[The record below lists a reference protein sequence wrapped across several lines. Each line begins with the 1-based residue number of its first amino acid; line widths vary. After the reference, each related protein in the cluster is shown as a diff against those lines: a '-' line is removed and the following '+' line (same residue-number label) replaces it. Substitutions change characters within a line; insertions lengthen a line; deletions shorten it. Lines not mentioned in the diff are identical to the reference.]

1 MALTARNKRLAA
13 DFFFALQIAL
23 ALISGGSQFIR
34 LLTTSQG
41 VNLSWLASWLAF
53 LLINLT
59 LILRGEGPGKSCQF
73 MDLGSGPYFL
83 TGRCIK

>member
-1 MALTARNKRLAA
+1 MALTERNQRLAA
-13 DFFFALQIAL
+13 DLFFALQIAL

-34 LLTTSQG
+34 LLTTFQG
-41 VNLSWLASWLAF
+41 VNLNWLASWLAF

-73 MDLGSGPYFL
+73 MGLGTRPRFL
-83 TGRCIK
+83 DRQMY